1 MSNWKLVSPAKVA
14 ANQANAQLSTGP
26 KTEEG
31 KARSAQNALSS
42 IGTQSPTYPPSG
54 APSTQTPGQHGLSS
68 SEVFVKPEEKDLFRQ
83 FRHDYM
89 EELRPA
95 GALEHELA
103 AAVIHAAWN
112 LRRIRTLEAGLDIA
126 DEQNEPTLDRLA
138 RYAKRF
144 ESTLLRCTRELR
156 TLQSNR
162 AAIPY
167 AEVTLEAELPPL
179 ADPAK
184 VLRTNRTQST
194 ILMDAVNRGIR
205 VSELNLERLLEA
217 SRARRQNEATAVGA

>member
-1 MSNWKLVSPAKVA
+1 MSNWKLVSPAKVV

-26 KTEEG
+26 KSEEG
-31 KARSAQNALSS
+31 KARSAQNALK
-42 IGTQSPTYPPSG
+42 
-54 APSTQTPGQHGLSS
+54 HGLSS
-68 SEVFVKPEEKDLFRQ
+68 NEVFVKPEEKDLFRQ

-89 EELRPA
+89 AELQPA
-95 GALEHELA
+95 GPLEHGLA

-112 LRRIRTLEAGLDIA
+112 LRRIRTLEAGLDIG

-162 AAIPY
+162 AARANSPEEIEN
-167 AEVTLEAELPPL
+167 APL
-179 ADPAK
+179 ADPNLVSRAK
-184 VLRTNRTQST
+184 RTHYQAWTDAVRAELGTTDLMLARTNGKVGS
-194 ILMDAVNRGIR
+194 LAV
-205 VSELNLERLLEA
+205 A
-217 SRARRQNEATAVGA
+217 S

>member
-1 MSNWKLVSPAKVA
+1 MSNWKRVSPAKVA

-31 KARSAQNALSS
+31 KARSAQNALK
-42 IGTQSPTYPPSG
+42 
-54 APSTQTPGQHGLSS
+54 HGLSS
-68 SEVFVKPEEKDLFRQ
+68 AQVFVLPEEKDLFRQ

-89 EELRPA
+89 TELQPA
-95 GALEHELA
+95 GALEHELV

-112 LRRIRTLEAGLDIA
+112 LRRVRTLEAGLDILDA
-126 DEQNEPTLDRLA
+126 QNEATLDRLA

-162 AAIPY
+162 AAVPY
-167 AEVTLEAELPPL
+167 AEATLETELPPL
-179 ADPAK
+179 ADPAR
-184 VLRTNRTQST
+184 VLRTNRTQSD
-194 ILMDAVNRGIR
+194 ILSDAVKRGIR
-205 VSELNLERLLEA
+205 VSELELERAIEA
-217 SRARRQNEATAVGA
+217 ARAKRQNEAKAGAAA

>member
-26 KTEEG
+26 KTGEG
-31 KARSAQNALSS
+31 KARSAQNAFK
-42 IGTQSPTYPPSG
+42 
-54 APSTQTPGQHGLSS
+54 HGLSS
-68 SEVFVKPEEKDLFRQ
+68 TQVFVKPEEKDLFRQ

-89 EELRPA
+89 AELQPA
-95 GALEHELA
+95 GPLEHEFA

-112 LRRIRTLEAGLDIA
+112 LRRVRTLEAGLDIL

-138 RYAKRF
+138 RYARRF

-162 AAIPY
+162 VALPY

-184 VLRTNRTQST
+184 VLRTNQTQST
-194 ILMDAVNRGIR
+194 VLMDAVHRGIR
-205 VSELNLERLLEA
+205 VSELNLERALEA
-217 SRARRQNEATAVGA
+217 SRAKRQNQANAAGA